1 MFDPESVDLCSSV
14 YGSGSYPAISKLGSI
29 SSHSNVFIPFDFK
42 QFGPGL
48 IFGAMSP
55 FSDWKDWF
63 PVLCVNVWRAST
75 TVDLLVVKIL
85 E

>member
-1 MFDPESVDLCSSV
+1 MLLC
-14 YGSGSYPAISKLGSI
+14 LRLWFL
-29 SSHSNVFIPFDFK
+29 SSHFQTSSIGSHSIVLIPFDFN
-42 QFGPGL
+42 QFGPNL

-75 TVDLLVVKIL
+75 TVDLLVV
-85 E
+85 EE

>member
-1 MFDPESVDLCSSV
+1 MLLC
-14 YGSGSYPAISKLGSI
+14 LRLRFL
-29 SSHSNVFIPFDFK
+29 SSHFRTVSLGAHSIVFAPYDLQ
-42 QFGPGL
+42 QFGPNL

-75 TVDLLVVKIL
+75 TLDFLAVYIL
-85 E
+85 